1 MTIDWTRLLRHLTM
15 ATLGFLVASLAT
27 VYAGEGRKARW
38 GGLELINIIALKV
51 TKSQSRL
58 DAST

>member
-1 MTIDWTRLLRHLTM
+1 M

-38 GGLELINIIALKV
+38 GGGGGLELINIIALKV

>member
-1 MTIDWTRLLRHLTM
+1 M

-27 VYAGEGRKARW
+27 VYAGEGRKAR
-38 GGLELINIIALKV
+38 GGELELMNIAPKV